1 MAKEP
6 HQKTN
11 AELAQ
16 DLSTRPDSLIHL
28 TAKAEMARRAAVQDQ
43 WRSWIMFASVVIAA
57 LAAAASACSAYFAY
71 LSSLHKWERQNAPRE
86 KVVHRR
92 LSSLHLILERHAFR
106 VILLKP
112 CLGGFLARK
121 DL

>member
-1 MAKEP
+1 VTIGWLLMAKEP
-6 HQKTN
+6 HQKTT

-16 DLSTRPDSLIHL
+16 DLSTRPDGLIHL

-71 LSSLHKWERQNAPRE
+71 LSSLHK
-86 KVVHRR
+86 
-92 LSSLHLILERHAFR
+92 
-106 VILLKP
+106 
-112 CLGGFLARK
+112 
-121 DL
+121 